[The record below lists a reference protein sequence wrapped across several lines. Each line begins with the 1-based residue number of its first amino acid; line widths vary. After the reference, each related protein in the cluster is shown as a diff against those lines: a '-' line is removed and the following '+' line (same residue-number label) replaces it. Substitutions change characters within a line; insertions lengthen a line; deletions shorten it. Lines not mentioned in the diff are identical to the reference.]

1 MFDPRKIDTKL
12 LIEAVP
18 YLSMIEM
25 QAIKHPNPQLPGD
38 NGTVLSGSGLQ
49 DASLPAS
56 KCTVITTAWLR
67 FRIDPLAGLLKARL
81 NCRSAIFGNF
91 VLPFP

>member
-49 DASLPAS
+49 DASLP
-56 KCTVITTAWLR
+56 
-67 FRIDPLAGLLKARL
+67 RIQVHCNHDCVVA
-81 NCRSAIFGNF
+81 
-91 VLPFP
+91 FPY